1 MSIYIGNK
9 ERIIAIL
16 EKFEAGLT
24 YNNLLEQFKKEYGI
38 ELTNGY
44 SYLKRLKK
52 KGKIDTFKA
61 HNTKGKI
68 ITYKLIPNTKQELG
82 TNNLDTELKDK
93 YVLLMV
99 RAEINSEDYGIKIS
113 KNEIEPSIKRL
124 KTQGKI

>member
-1 MSIYIGNK
+1 MTFIGNK

-24 YNNLLEQFKKEYGI
+24 YNNLLEQFKNEYGI

-52 KGKIDTFKA
+52 KGKIETYKA

-68 ITYKLIPNTKQELG
+68 ITYKLIPNTKKEQESNG
-82 TNNLDTELKDK
+82 LDTEILKKILPKFVKLEVYLEDTNEQEDK
-93 YVLLMV
+93 RIEEL
-99 RAEINSEDYGIKIS
+99 IKECLS
-113 KNEIEPSIKRL
+113 
-124 KTQGKI
+124 T